1 MSPAKVTLSTEE
13 LELVNNAGW
22 ILTKNAIIG
31 KVYALFGQLNHRLGQ
46 LLENHPILN
55 EQNTAFLS
63 PKISKGEQYEG
74 LPWVMLDQPRYFRG
88 DDALAIRSFFWWGN
102 CCSITLHISGEPLK
116 KYAPYIQTY
125 FTNPENTL
133 EGWLVCIGTNP
144 WLHHFR
150 EDNYRALEVSDI
162 PRLVSLP
169 FLKLAKKTNLQH
181 WDTLPVFFENAYV
194 EILEMLKTQ

>member
-31 KVYALFGQLNHRLGQ
+31 KVYTLFGNLHQRFGQ
-46 LLENHPILN
+46 LLENHPLLN
-55 EQNTAFLS
+55 EGDTEFRS

-102 CCSITLHISGEPLK
+102 GCSITLHISGEPLT
-116 KYAPYIQTY
+116 KYAPFIQAY
-125 FTNPENTL
+125 FTHPENTL
-133 EGWLVCIGTNP
+133 EGWLVCTGPSP

-150 EDNYRALEVSDI
+150 ADNYRALGVSDL
-162 PRLVSLP
+162 PGLASLP
-169 FLKLAKKTNLQH
+169 FLKLAKKTSLQH